1 MGAPSPAATDAVHV
15 VYACHGKNRADWTKN
30 ITLTDLPSTEGFHLF
45 GETATGRSL
54 AIGDFNG
61 DTYQDFVVGVPGAK
75 SGAGGAYII
84 FGGES
89 MVPSRTVSDSR

>member
-1 MGAPSPAATDAVHV
+1 M
-15 VYACHGKNRADWTKN
+15 
-30 ITLTDLPSTEGFHLF
+30 F

-61 DTYQDFVVGVPGAK
+61 DTYQEFVVGVSGAK